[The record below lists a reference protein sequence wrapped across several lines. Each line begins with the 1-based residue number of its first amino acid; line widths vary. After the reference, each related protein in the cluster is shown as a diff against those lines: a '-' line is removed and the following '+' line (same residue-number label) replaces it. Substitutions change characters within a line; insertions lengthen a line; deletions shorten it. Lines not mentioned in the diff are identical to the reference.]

1 MWTSL
6 KNLPLFLLLTG
17 IGALSMYVPAAH
29 ALVLES
35 HTEARAFFYSGTL
48 FLLIVGLIALAQ
60 SARQR
65 KRGDMGNLLALFGCF
80 TFLPVMLAVPFF
92 EAVRTTTFLNAYVEM
107 VSSLTTTGATLFD
120 PQRLTDTQHLWRA
133 QVGWMGGLVMWISA
147 AAILAPLNLGG
158 FEVTGS
164 TEPGHSDGQDLGLGR
179 ADPQKRILRV
189 AALLFPV
196 YAGLTLALWIML
208 VIGGDGPLV
217 SLCHAMSVMATS
229 GISPIG
235 GAQNAQS
242 GLAGEAVLALFML
255 FALSRLSFSGDTVT
269 TARRN
274 VFQDSE
280 FRLGLAIVLAVP
292 LLLLLRHWVGFY
304 DGAQTGS
311 GVIEALRA
319 LWGGVFTTL
328 SFLTTTGFY
337 SADWDTAQ
345 LWSGLGSPGLILLGL
360 AIVGGGVATTAG
372 GVKLLR
378 IWALYLSGMRELE
391 RMVHP
396 SSVGRSGG
404 VSRKI
409 RKQGAYI
416 SWIFFMLFALT
427 LSGFT
432 VAFSGLG
439 LSFENAIVLSVSALS
454 TTGPLV
460 VLAPE
465 QAISLTDLG
474 DAAKLVFCAGMILG
488 RLELLAIIALLT
500 SDVWRS

>member
-1 MWTSL
+1 MWASL
-6 KNLPLFLLLTG
+6 KNQPLFLLMTG
-17 IGALSMYVPAAH
+17 IGALSMYGPAAH

-48 FLLIVGLIALAQ
+48 FLLVTSLVGLAQ
-60 SARQR
+60 SARLR

-80 TFLPVMLAVPFF
+80 TFLPLMLAVPFY
-92 EAVRTTTFLNAYVEM
+92 EAVRTTTFVNAYVEM
-107 VSSLTTTGATLFD
+107 VSSLTTTGATLFE

-133 QVGWMGGLVMWISA
+133 QVGWMGGLIMWIAA

-164 TEPGHSDGQDLGLGR
+164 TEPGHSDGLDLGLGQ
-179 ADPQKRILRV
+179 ADTQKRILRIS
-189 AALLFPV
+189 ALLFPV
-196 YAGLTLALWIML
+196 YAGLTLALWVML
-208 VIGGDGPLV
+208 VVSGDGPLV

-255 FALSRLSFSGDTVT
+255 FALSRLTFSGDTVT
-269 TARRN
+269 AARRS
-274 VFQDSE
+274 VFQDAE
-280 FRLGLAIVLAVP
+280 FRLGLAIVLSVP
-292 LLLLLRHWVGFY
+292 LLLMLRHWLGIYEVGER
-304 DGAQTGS
+304 TG
-311 GVIEALRA
+311 GLLDALRA

-328 SFLTTTGFY
+328 SFLTTTGFH

-345 LWSGLGSPGLILLGL
+345 VWSGLGSSGLILLGL
-360 AIVGGGVATTAG
+360 AIIGGGVATTAG

-378 IWALYLSGMRELE
+378 IWALYLNGLRELD

-416 SWIFFMLFALT
+416 AWIYFMLFALT
-427 LSGFT
+427 LSAFT

-439 LSFENAIVLSVSALS
+439 LSFENAIVLAISALS

-460 VLAPE
+460 TLAPD
-465 QAISLTDLG
+465 QAISLPDLTE
-474 DAAKLVFCAGMILG
+474 AAKLVFCAGMILG